1 MKRFFSILLA
11 VCLLATC
18 VPMDTYAMV
27 GALNTTTEA
36 VSADSNGAS
45 VGTYKVRWIQNDH
58 IRLYVVTNRVDKETY
73 LVTVPARTKASAKE
87 ACDMVTQKKIYQ
99 KPYFTAGSKSVR
111 YSTRDVSVSNDA
123 ITVKYVL
130 KPYEQISGLEK
141 NSYVVT
147 TTYRIVKLDEG
158 TTAGTTGAGRVYEDD
173 ADSGRTYGIKTS
185 IDATYQG
192 SPVSSWKDTV
202 DLKFFTELHYF
213 NKMGHADAS
222 KGASLYMS
230 SASGSSE
237 DGYTHTEEALAVD
250 MLHVNTGSV
259 GWAYS
264 AITGQY
270 KSHGEAIS
278 ELFTKGYSW
287 ANPFTAMSP
296 LYTGYVDGHAGDPDA
311 DCRDSLPEQFSAT
324 VSGNV
329 TLECPFNM
337 LGKERSF
344 YYGNMLWGFRDLYT
358 DKDEFTPSDK
368 VEVSTTAKQLGIY
381 QTGKTYQAIPAA
393 NAAALEKNKETY
405 GEPVAVLRGN
415 YAEKN
420 GRYVFSSGA
429 AALSATITATWPM
442 GSGSFSVGKDGSFEI
457 NGVSLN
463 APTFK
468 FYQEKSSGQDGLS
481 IAPGADGL
489 AVAIDADTNA
499 AVMTTDVPG
508 TTIRVESA
516 MIKPSGNIS
525 FAGNAQFAIFRGA
538 EFTMQELG
546 YGMKN
551 DKFKV
556 NGIRATGKIDTADML
571 GLEMASL
578 EGTIDTFNS
587 YYHFTMELNVFDLFE
602 TNAELELMRSDLTG
616 SLMPNKLY
624 FFAGSSVAKIP
635 LVPPVV
641 VANITGAGGGFD
653 GLAKTLNGD
662 FFAIPP
668 LTLSITG
675 RGEVLNVIEAKAT
688 YTFRPGYY
696 KLEAEDVGIA
706 FLKKLNIIDEF
717 SIYEGIQG
725 ETRNHE
731 GTKYTG
737 LSAAGGAG
745 IKISIPKGSEIIRAE
760 GAVDASAFAG
770 LDSYKS
776 PTKVYAVADLNGKAK
791 GSLHLPKS
799 WKIIGGLK
807 LASTGF
813 EFYLG
818 ANTVVPVRGT
828 NFNGAVNAAFK
839 NFRAYG
845 GFMKEGDWRVASYRV
860 WYLFPKNDVDYEWA
874 WFWED
879 LSEWDW
885 SDHKSS
891 SYSATVNDGNAL
903 ATVEVNME
911 PLETVVTEAKPGESQ
926 ETVDAENVQS
936 TQVEAQQ
943 DVAAKAAE
951 QKTDAVKNEQSTQ
964 NETETVESTDTR
976 QVVGTEESQSAQAG
990 EQKAV
995 AIETQQQVLDTKDAQ
1010 KAVAAKLAQADA
1022 QNTVTAA
1029 ELAQTDAQSAIAEDE
1044 SQVEPA
1050 QEDSQKA
1057 DAEQDVSVDA
1067 GTEEST
1073 SIDATED
1080 RVADTYIIEDNL
1092 PAVMAEPNAVYSK
1105 DVKLAANQG
1114 QTLPGEA
1121 TVLMMVTPVAK
1132 DVDMD
1137 AFAQS
1142 LSIAKDGSN
1151 IDLTWPQYNEA
1162 EEIINESEVN
1172 AIIITNGDEKPCV
1185 MIGLGQDVSVG
1196 DTWSVT
1202 SSLADFDAS
1211 LNASMPFDSLSV
1223 SLNGHT
1229 LNGQVVN
1236 PSTGAQYV
1244 LATYFGEESGDTTY
1258 VIDHQEITDPSNI
1271 SAVIPSE
1278 GTMLPTGSYFV
1289 TTKLLRKAEVEITNE
1304 DGSTEKDEVLL
1315 PVDTAEMGQV
1325 QYRNTVQPTAPA
1337 SADIQPVGNE
1347 IMQASW
1353 SQVVDADGYK
1363 VTIYQEENGNFV
1375 DTGKGYAYDA
1385 ADIKASKINGI
1396 RYDAD
1401 TKTFVLDMALTV
1413 AGEDVIA
1420 DEEKNTTSKGTISV
1434 LEAGKNYKIGVQA
1447 YNYLKDETGDRIDNS
1462 NVYSEEKLSNAS
1474 LLPKYTP
1481 LDLDVKFEI
1490 QKQGESSSELVSQ
1503 TVTEENGVFS
1513 CVSGAGADDKWYLS
1527 LSNKA
1532 GEAATYT
1539 LTRTDTDTEYP
1550 AVGEGKFE
1558 IDNADITGSIMVRM
1572 DAKVDKGSYTD
1583 TTTKYL
1589 LIEKDE
1595 TAPMISL
1602 DDSIVYADAK
1612 TGEYTITGIAE
1623 PNSAIY
1629 RINLWGGTLEEK
1641 IADADENGKFSYTG
1655 KLELTMDQYV
1665 FDENGEFVLDENGD
1679 PVLETVAVETGEKIS
1694 LLAAD
1699 GNGNWSDTV
1708 AAFVTL
1714 ADHDWEDDYT
1724 IDEEP
1729 TCSTEGSKSIHCKTC
1744 EATKD
1749 SQVIPVTTHNFEKE
1763 PVAYTAPT
1771 ATQSGSATY
1780 RCAVCQETKT
1790 IEIPAVELTV
1800 GESVKKLSDVTFGI
1814 EGWSCDDS
1822 QVLQPGTVV
1831 DAVAKYRLTEN
1842 LTINANVR
1850 IKVSCSATSAVHKSG
1865 TSDPAV
1871 IRCTGVLEA
1880 FQGLTVDGKTL
1891 TNGKEYT
1898 AESGSTI
1905 LTFTADY
1912 LNTLAVGT
1920 HTVVLTYDAGEARAR
1935 LLITEDGNSGAGD
1948 NSHTGNSGSGSS
1960 QGDPS
1965 GTAKTPDTGDH
1976 SPVLWWMLLLILS
1989 AGSVIALVIFGRRRN
2004 RKRR

>member
-87 ACDMVTQKKIYQ
+87 ACDMVRQKGIYQ

-158 TTAGTTGAGRVYEDD
+158 TTAGTTGAGRIYEDD

-202 DLKFFTELHYF
+202 DLKFFTELHHF
-213 NKMGHADAS
+213 NKMGHANAS
-222 KGASLYMS
+222 KGASIYMS
-230 SASGSSE
+230 SASGSSK
-237 DGYTHTEEALAVD
+237 DGYTHTEEAVAVD

-358 DKDEFTPSDK
+358 DKEEFTPSDK

-381 QTGKTYQAIPAA
+381 QTGKTYQAVPAE

-706 FLKKLNIIDEF
+706 FLKKLNLIDNF
-717 SIYEGIQG
+717 TIYEGIQG
-725 ETRNHE
+725 ETRNHK
-731 GTKYTG
+731 GTNYTG
-737 LSAAGGAG
+737 LSASGGAS
-745 IKISIPKGSEIIRAE
+745 IHISVPNKSKIIQAQGD
-760 GAVDASAFAG
+760 VNASAFAG
-770 LDSYKS
+770 LDNYKN
-776 PTKVYAVADLNGKAK
+776 PTKVYAVADLSGGAR
-791 GSLHLPKS
+791 GSLHLPKN
-799 WKIIGGLK
+799 WKFIGGLS
-807 LASTGF
+807 LGSTGF
-813 EFYLG
+813 DFYLG
-818 ANTVVPVRGT
+818 ADTVVPVRGT
-828 NFNGAVNAAFK
+828 DFNGAVNAAFK

-845 GFMKEGDWRVASYRV
+845 GAKKEGDWEVCSYRV
-860 WYLFPKNDVDYEWA
+860 WYIFPENDAGFKVVGFWSDLPEWK
-874 WFWED
+874 WED
-879 LSEWDW
+879 
-885 SDHKSS
+885 HKPEG
-891 SYSATVNDGNAL
+891 YSASVGEEDAL
-903 ATVEVNME
+903 AAVEVNLE
-911 PLETVVTEAKPGESQ
+911 PLETVVTEAQNNADESAGA
-926 ETVDAENVQS
+926 ETVQEELQNSSVENAGAARTQEETQKIVAAE
-936 TQVEAQQ
+936 AGQQ
-943 DVAAKAAE
+943 DA
-951 QKTDAVKNEQSTQ
+951 D
-964 NETETVESTDTR
+964 VENA
-976 QVVGTEESQSAQAG
+976 QSAQV
-990 EQKAV
+990 ETQKAV
-995 AIETQQQVLDTKDAQ
+995 AEE
-1010 KAVAAKLAQADA
+1010 LAQMDA
-1022 QNTVTAA
+1022 QNTAVT
-1029 ELAQTDAQSAIAEDE
+1029 ENAQTESEKTGSNSAQAEPQTE
-1044 SQVEPA
+1044 LVTEPA
-1050 QEDSQKA
+1050 QEEMQAA
-1057 DAEQDVSVDA
+1057 DAQEIQPENA
-1067 GTEEST
+1067 ESA
-1073 SIDATED
+1073 ATEGSTGTD
-1080 RVADTYIIEDNL
+1080 AAEDSSSDSYIIEDTL
-1092 PAVMAEPNAVYSK
+1092 PAVMAEPNAIYSK
-1105 DVKLAANQG
+1105 DVRLDAHAG
-1114 QTLPGEA
+1114 QTLPSDA
-1121 TVLMMVTPVAK
+1121 TVLLMVTPIAE
-1132 DVDMD
+1132 DADMD

-1142 LSIAKDGSN
+1142 LSVEKNGSGIA
-1151 IDLTWPQYNEA
+1151 LTWPQYNE
-1162 EEIINESEVN
+1162 EKEIINESEVN
-1172 AIIITNGDEKPCV
+1172 ALITTNGDGKPCV
-1185 MIGLGQDVSVG
+1185 MIGLGQNASV
-1196 DTWSVT
+1196 DDICSVT
-1202 SSLADFDAS
+1202 SSLSDYRVSMNAS
-1211 LNASMPFDSLSV
+1211 LPFDSLSV
-1223 SLNGHT
+1223 SLHGQT
-1229 LNGQVVN
+1229 LSGQVAN
-1236 PSTGAQYV
+1236 PDASAKYV

-1258 VIDHQEITDPSNI
+1258 VIDHQDITDPSDI
-1271 SAVIPSE
+1271 SAEIPSE

-1289 TTKLLRKAEVEITNE
+1289 TAKLLSKVEVEIENE
-1304 DGSTEKDEVLL
+1304 DGTKGKEEVLL
-1315 PVDTAEMGQV
+1315 PVDTAELGQV
-1325 QYRNTVQPTAPA
+1325 QYRNAVQPAAPA
-1337 SADIQPVGNE
+1337 SADIQPAGNE
-1347 IMQASW
+1347 IMQAAW
-1353 SQVVDADGYK
+1353 SQVDNADGYK
-1363 VTIYQEENGNFV
+1363 VTIYQEDGGNFV
-1375 DTGKGYAYDA
+1375 DTGKGYMYDA
-1385 ADIKASKINGI
+1385 EDIKASKINGI

-1420 DEEKNTTSKGTISV
+1420 DEEKNTTSKETTSV

-1513 CVSGAGADDKWYLS
+1513 CVSGAGADDKWYLT
-1527 LSNKA
+1527 LSNKT
-1532 GEAATYT
+1532 GENAAYT

-1572 DAKVDKGSYTD
+1572 DAKVDKGRYTD

-1771 ATQSGSATY
+1771 ATQNGSATY

-1842 LTINANVR
+1842 LTITANVR

-1912 LNTLAVGT
+1912 LNTLTVGT
-1920 HTVVLTYDAGEARAR
+1920 HTVVLAYDAGEARAR